1 MAFEEWLASQGFSFR
16 GGDDDH
22 QEGFW
27 RFVDDGEGGESFRR
41 IGGDEIDNLRFQ
53 FEQSQ
58 QPQPKPIEPLAQG
71 FQSMGAL
78 IAQFQAQHKSQFGK
92 EMNRPW
98 TVDADARAAGQR
110 IIDEFHARGGQ
121 GNIRV
126 EDLPVTAFAA
136 SQPDM
141 KRGSSGFFKS
151 GVGKV
156 ALTAA
161 AAFFGGP
168 AIAGALGTSAAA
180 GGAIAGGL
188 AGGVTGGTKGALLGA
203 AGGFLGGGGLSE
215 FSGAG
220 TLGAAEAGA
229 EGFTGLGGSG
239 GSGLGAG
246 LNGSNNV
253 GFFNDFFANQQAI
266 DGSQQT
272 IFDDFFA
279 NQQAIDGSQQTI
291 FDDFFANQQA
301 IDGSQQTIFDASGGG
316 AGFDFDLSGSVADAD
331 DLFQG
336 GVFGPAPT
344 GGVMQQLV
352 DAGLPFDLVSKLTP
366 SNLFSLAKQVFGG
379 GGGEGG
385 GTGGLFGQ
393 GGILGSGFSAG
404 NVAALAP
411 SLAAINFARNQRPD
425 TSRLIDSFN
434 QFDPNAG
441 AGAFAENRSRLVD
454 TFNQFDPNTL
464 TGQFDLNTAQA
475 REGLTS
481 SLSQRGVLGSSFGQS
496 DLTNFGTTRDVGRQ
510 SLINQGIL
518 SRAGIAGNILGA
530 DTSRQAAVNQGL
542 LSKSG
547 IAGNILTAEQTGQ
560 RNQNDLIGR
569 ALLALSGGLSPTKQ
583 SGFS

>member
-22 QEGFW
+22 QEGFG
-27 RFVDDGEGGESFRR
+27 RFVDDSEGGESFRR

-253 GFFNDFFANQQAI
+253 GFFN
-266 DGSQQT
+266 
-272 IFDDFFA
+272 
-279 NQQAIDGSQQTI
+279 
-291 FDDFFANQQA
+291 DFFANQQA

>member
-22 QEGFW
+22 QEGFG
-27 RFVDDGEGGESFRR
+27 RFVDDSEGGESFRR

-253 GFFNDFFANQQAI
+253 GF
-266 DGSQQT
+266 
-272 IFDDFFA
+272 
-279 NQQAIDGSQQTI
+279 